1 MALRRTRKNNSYNKT
16 KLANKLDNLASN
28 VAKKGVYI
36 AVESDPGYK
45 VIDYITKKVVVD
57 YFPYKNVAVKFAEM
71 LNKEK
76 EPRSYPTSGLQKHI
90 DRYYKY
96 YNDIQFYR
104 HTIKTS
110 NDSFKVISVGA
121 RLQDAI
127 HMLYETKR
135 HINIF

>member
-1 MALRRTRKNNSYNKT
+1 MALRRTRKNNNYNKS

-36 AVESDPGYK
+36 VAQSDPGYK
-45 VIDYITKKVVVD
+45 VIDYITKKVVID
-57 YFPYKNVAVKFAEM
+57 CFPYKNTATKFAEM